1 MFFRCLVC
9 RCIVVCQAT
18 HTVNNCFFTQPYCFN
33 RDHLATI
40 NSFLDILFAN
50 YAKVLPIR
58 VDLEIMQDY
67 VPAYG
72 YRHWQPQSCF
82 G

>member
-1 MFFRCLVC
+1 MLSAR
-9 RCIVVCQAT
+9 QPNTA
-18 HTVNNCFFTQPYCFN
+18 NNCFFTQPYCFN
-33 RDHLATI
+33 RDHLTTI

-50 YAKVLPIR
+50 YAKVLPIW